1 MSHYLDIHAL
11 HTLPPS
17 NINRDD
23 TNAPKTA
30 TFGGVT
36 RQRVSSQAWK
46 KAIRDHLKCHMDKYD
61 FSVRTRRMI
70 DEVVAEMT
78 RIDSSWSLRKE
89 DAEKLVQDT
98 FDAVKIKLKDLD
110 RDKERE
116 ERGRTTKDVSFIL
129 LLSPRE
135 IHRIAKSLVQS
146 DGKKLSKRDF
156 EKLADADNAIDISL
170 FGRMVAKAE
179 AYNVD
184 AAVQVAHALGVGAS
198 EPEFDY
204 FTAVDDV
211 VARAEETGAGMIG
224 TIQMMS
230 STLYRYATVDLD
242 RLEENLGSRNATIEA
257 TGAFVNA
264 FISSMPTGK
273 QNTFANRTLPEAV
286 VVSLRDD
293 RPVSWVNA
301 FEIPVPAETATGRRE
316 EAARKLAEEA
326 RNIDAMYDVQPAES
340 WVMALPS
347 LTQHLKGLGKN
358 VNRTQL
364 LEQLHSTLEKTLGK
378 APQA

>member
-46 KAIRDHLKCHMDKYD
+46 KAIRSDFQQHLDATKIGLRTKRVVSEIVEEIKTLDADWKDK
-61 FSVRTRRMI
+61 TP
-70 DEVVAEMT
+70 EAENAV
-78 RIDSSWSLRKE
+78 E
-89 DAEKLVQDT
+89 DLLKTAG
-98 FDAVKIKLKDLD
+98 IK
-110 RDKERE
+110 
-116 ERGRTTKDVSFIL
+116 TTKPPAKKRAEEPAPTAGETEYL
-129 LLSPRE
+129 LFLSRRQIQRIAEAIVKPRE
-135 IHRIAKSLVQS
+135 KKFTKKEAQNLVDTEHSVDIAM
-146 DGKKLSKRDF
+146 
-156 EKLADADNAIDISL
+156 
-170 FGRMVAKAE
+170 FGRMVATA
-179 AYNVD
+179 ANFNVD

-242 RLEENLGSRNATIEA
+242 RLEENLGSRKAAIEA
-257 TGAFVNA
+257 TGAFVSA

-301 FEIPVPAETATGRRE
+301 FEIPVPAGTETGRRN

-326 RNIDAMYDVQPAES
+326 RNIDAMYDVQPVES
-340 WVMALPS
+340 WVMALHP
-347 LTQHLKGLGKN
+347 LAQHLEGLGQA

-364 LEQLHSTLEKTLGK
+364 LEQLHTTLEKTLGE

>member
-1 MSHYLDIHAL
+1 MSLYLDIHAL

-23 TNAPKTA
+23 TGAPKTA
-30 TFGGVT
+30 TFGGVP

-46 KAIRDHLKCHMDKYD
+46 KAIRTDFQEHLDAAKIGLRTKRVVGEIVEEMKALDESWKGKEQEAENAAE
-61 FSVRTRRMI
+61 SVLSTAGI
-70 DEVVAEMT
+70 KTTKPKA
-78 RIDSSWSLRKE
+78 KK
-89 DAEKLVQDT
+89 DAEEPARSAGET
-98 FDAVKIKLKDLD
+98 
-110 RDKERE
+110 
-116 ERGRTTKDVSFIL
+116 GYL
-129 LLSPRE
+129 LFLSRRQLR
-135 IHRIAKSLVQS
+135 RIAEAIVNARGEKITKKEAQNLVDTEHS
-146 DGKKLSKRDF
+146 V
-156 EKLADADNAIDISL
+156 DIAM
-170 FGRMVAKAE
+170 FGRMVADVPDF
-179 AYNVD
+179 NVD

-204 FTAVDDV
+204 FTAVDD
-211 VARAEETGAGMIG
+211 AAAQAEETGAGMIG

-242 RLEENLGSRNATIEA
+242 SLEENLGTREAAIEA
-257 TGAFVNA
+257 AEAFVSA

-286 VVSLRDD
+286 VVSLRED

-301 FEIPVPAETATGRRE
+301 FEIPVPAVAESGRRE

-326 RNIDAMYDVQPAES
+326 RNIDAMYDVRPVAS
-340 WVMALPS
+340 WVMAMPS
-347 LTQHLKGLGKN
+347 LAQQLKGLGED

-364 LEQLHSTLEKTLGK
+364 LEHLHGTLEKTLGE
-378 APQA
+378 AARA